1 MMLIGMLILFVVL
14 LLFGV
19 PVFYTLGI
27 LSIGYLYFLD
37 LPMQVIPQRM
47 VAGTDSFVLLAIPFF
62 VLAGEL
68 MNSAGITNRIF
79 NFSRNI
85 IGHIKGG
92 LGHVNVL
99 ASIIFSGMSGS
110 ALADSAGLGLVE
122 VKAMVDDGWKKKDA
136 AAITVASATIGPII
150 PPSIPLVIYGVIAE
164 QSIGKLFL
172 GGAIPGLLLGG
183 MMMLI
188 IYGIAGRKKFP
199 LQQRSSLKDM
209 VRSLYRAIPALLMPV
224 FILAVI
230 VLGIASPTEA
240 GLVAVVYSLIL
251 GGLVYRELTFSR
263 LLLALKNT
271 AKMTATIMII
281 VSVANLLGW
290 IITIERAADAL
301 ANFAVSLTGSP
312 TLLLLAV
319 NVLLLIVGCFMESIS
334 ALLIFTPLLLPALTS
349 VGVDPV
355 HFGVVAVLNLMI
367 GLVTPPL
374 GMGVY
379 VMSGVANL
387 PPESI
392 FRSAAIYYIP
402 LFATL
407 IMVTVFPSI
416 VTWLPDL
423 LM

>member
-1 MMLIGMLILFVVL
+1 M
-14 LLFGV
+14 
-19 PVFYTLGI
+19 
-27 LSIGYLYFLD
+27 
-37 LPMQVIPQRM
+37 
-47 VAGTDSFVLLAIPFF
+47 A
-62 VLAGEL
+62 
-68 MNSAGITNRIF
+68 
-79 NFSRNI
+79 
-85 IGHIKGG
+85 
-92 LGHVNVL
+92 
-99 ASIIFSGMSGS
+99 
-110 ALADSAGLGLVE
+110 
-122 VKAMVDDGWKKKDA
+122 
-136 AAITVASATIGPII
+136 
-150 PPSIPLVIYGVIAE
+150 
-164 QSIGKLFL
+164 
-172 GGAIPGLLLGG
+172 
-183 MMMLI
+183 
-188 IYGIAGRKKFP
+188 
-199 LQQRSSLKDM
+199 
-209 VRSLYRAIPALLMPV
+209 RSLYRAIPALLMPV

-319 NVLLLIVGCFMESIS
+319 NLLLLIVGCFMESIS

-407 IMVTVFPSI
+407 IMVTVFPSL